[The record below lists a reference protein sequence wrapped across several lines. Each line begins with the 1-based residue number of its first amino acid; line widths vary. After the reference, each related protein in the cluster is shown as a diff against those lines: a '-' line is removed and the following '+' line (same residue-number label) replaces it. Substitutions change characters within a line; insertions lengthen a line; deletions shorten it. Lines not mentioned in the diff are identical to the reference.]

1 MQFKIN
7 LKGSTKLETYENY
20 AILVVVIGAAL
31 LSLGIGLSAANPAGI
46 SAALAMGG
54 GVITFLA
61 TVALIFVWIL
71 KETKGE

>member
-20 AILVVVIGAAL
+20 AILVVVIGAAF
-31 LSLGIGLSAANPAGI
+31 LSLGIGLSAVSPAGI
-46 SAALAMGG
+46 AAVLAMGG

-61 TVALIFVWIL
+61 TIALIFVWIL

>member
-20 AILVVVIGAAL
+20 AILAVVIGAGL
-31 LSLGIGLSAANPAGI
+31 LSLGIGLSAANPFGI
-46 SAALAMGG
+46 AAILAMGG
-54 GVITFLA
+54 GVISFLS
-61 TVALIFVWIL
+61 TVALIFVWLL